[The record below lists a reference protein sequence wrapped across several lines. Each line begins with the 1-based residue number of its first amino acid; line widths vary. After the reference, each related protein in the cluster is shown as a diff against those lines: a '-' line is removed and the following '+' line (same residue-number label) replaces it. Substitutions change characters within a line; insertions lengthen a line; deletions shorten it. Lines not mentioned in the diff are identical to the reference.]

1 MVKIK
6 RALISVSDKTGL
18 VEFAGELNKLGV
30 EILSTGGTAKLLKEN
45 NIPVKEVSE
54 YTGFPEMLNGR
65 VKTLHPKIHGG
76 LLALRDNPGHM
87 QSLKEHDI
95 SLIDMVVVNLYP
107 FEKTTQKPNVTIDE
121 VIENIDIGG
130 PSMLRSAAKNHK
142 DVAVICDPCH
152 YNRVIDELKKNGGVL
167 SEDLMRELA
176 IEVFALTCR
185 YDNTIHNY
193 LKNYFKSH
201 PESSGFPQELNL
213 YFEKVQDLR
222 YGENPHQKAAFY
234 KEKGKTRGL
243 INLKQLQGKELS
255 FNNILDLNSAW
266 ELVREFNKPAAVVVK
281 HNNPCGVAEDEIL
294 DKAFLAAYKCDP
306 LSAFGGIVALNRRI
320 DLRTAKLIARS
331 GFLECIIAP
340 GFDKGAQDLF
350 KDKKNLRLLEL
361 NDIGPIDEPRPCVQE
376 RGEPDFKR
384 VSGGLLLQD
393 KNLATLDVNNLKV
406 ATRKKPSKKELESLI
421 FGWIVAKHVKSNA
434 IVLTRGTKT
443 VGIGAGQMSRVD
455 SVKIAK
461 IKAGKLSK
469 NSSLA
474 SDAFFPKAD
483 AVIEAAKAGVKAIIQ
498 PGGSISD
505 AEIIKVCDKYKI
517 AMVFTGIRHFKH

>member
-6 RALISVSDKTGL
+6 RALISVSDKTGIL
-18 VEFAGELNKLGV
+18 DFAKELNKLGV
-30 EILSTGGTAKLLKEN
+30 EILSTGGTAKLFRDN
-45 NIPVKEVSE
+45 NIQVKEVSE
-54 YTGFPEMLNGR
+54 YTGFPEMLDGR

-76 LLALRDNPGHM
+76 LLALRDNPKHM
-87 QSLKEHDI
+87 QSLKDHDI
-95 SLIDMVVVNLYP
+95 GLIDMVVVNLYP
-107 FEKTTQKPNVTIDE
+107 FEKTTRKSDVAIEE

-152 YNRVIDELKKNGGVL
+152 YNRVIDELKKNGGAL
-167 SEDLMRELA
+167 SGDLMRELA
-176 IEVFALTCR
+176 VEVFALTCR
-185 YDNTIHNY
+185 YDNAIHSY
-193 LKNYFKSH
+193 LKNYFYAQ
-201 PESSGFPQELNL
+201 PESSGFPQELNF
-213 YFEKVQDLR
+213 YFEKIQDLR

-234 KEKGKTRGL
+234 KERGKGRGL

-266 ELVREFNKPAAVVVK
+266 ELVREFSNPAAVVLK

-294 DKAFLAAYKCDP
+294 DKAFLAAHKCDS
-306 LSAFGGIVALNRRI
+306 LSAFGGIVALNRKI
-320 DLRTAKLIARS
+320 DLKTAKVIAKS

-340 GFDKGAQDLF
+340 GFDKGVQDLF

-361 NDIGPIDEPRPCVQE
+361 DDIEPINEPE
-376 RGEPDFKR
+376 LKR

-393 KNLATLDVNNLKV
+393 RDLATLDVNNLKV
-406 ATRKKPSKKELESLI
+406 ATKKKPAKRELESLI
-421 FGWIVAKHVKSNA
+421 FGWKVAKHTKSNA

-455 SVKIAK
+455 SVMIAK

-469 NSSLA
+469 NSYLA

-483 AVIEAAKAGVKAIIQ
+483 AVIEAAKAGIKAIIQ

-505 AEIIKVCDKYKI
+505 AEIIKACDKYKI
-517 AMVFTGIRHFKH
+517 AMVFTGIRHFRH